1 VNRAES
7 LLLLGA
13 GLPLV
18 VAIVLT
24 ADRKGCFRRDEFPTP
39 VRRRAALTL
48 LVLVTVGTVLL
59 PALATGRTV
68 DTSRLRFPELFS
80 VQAMLA
86 AFLVGWWL
94 LAGRPPLRD
103 FLALRSARPLTEAG
117 AGVCLG
123 LIGWT
128 LTLLIAVVVFL
139 LHVPGPRGVSPLVG
153 WIAVLPVSHRLL
165 IIAAAM
171 TFEELHFRAFLQR
184 RIGALPASILFLL
197 SHGGYGEPFFLLV
210 LVGIT
215 AVLSLAFA
223 RTGSVIAPVVA
234 HGTFDAIQLL
244 VILPVALR
252 ALSPR

>member
-1 VNRAES
+1 
-7 LLLLGA
+7 
-13 GLPLV
+13 
-18 VAIVLT
+18 
-24 ADRKGCFRRDEFPTP
+24 
-39 VRRRAALTL
+39 
-48 LVLVTVGTVLL
+48 
-59 PALATGRTV
+59 
-68 DTSRLRFPELFS
+68 
-80 VQAMLA
+80 MLA